1 MNRVL
6 TAARLNLVHP
16 LVTLG
21 MPWLIAGISFA
32 INLAIWHLTPA
43 GAQDGGFTGGV
54 LALYITA
61 MIVYLQAVTQLLPFA
76 MGLSLSR
83 RTFYLGTALLA
94 VVHSVAY
101 GIAIAVLASIEGATN
116 GWGAGM
122 SFWAPGPL
130 DVDSFALQILLSGA
144 PMLAFLAVGIGIGV
158 ISKRWGPSGVWVLSI
173 GSLVVLGGLAVLLG
187 WLGAWPAIGSWLVDQ
202 SVTTLA
208 VGLPALLAVIVAGL
222 AYGGIRRVVP

>member
-21 MPWLIAGISFA
+21 MPWLIVSLSFA

-61 MIVYLQAVTQLLPFA
+61 LIVYVQAVTQLLPFA
-76 MGLSLSR
+76 IGLSLSR

-94 VVHSVAY
+94 VVQAAAY
-101 GIAIAVLASIEGATN
+101 GVAISALTSIEGATN
-116 GWGAGM
+116 GWGADM

-130 DVDSFALQILLSGA
+130 DVDDPALQVLVSGA
-144 PMLAFLAVGIGIGV
+144 PMLALR
-158 ISKRWGPSGVWVLSI
+158 S
-173 GSLVVLGGLAVLLG
+173 
-187 WLGAWPAIGSWLVDQ
+187 
-202 SVTTLA
+202 
-208 VGLPALLAVIVAGL
+208 
-222 AYGGIRRVVP
+222 

>member
-1 MNRVL
+1 MNRML
-6 TAARLNLVHP
+6 TAARLNVVHP
-16 LVTLG
+16 LLTLG
-21 MPWLIAGISFA
+21 MPWLIVSISFA

-83 RTFYLGTALLA
+83 RTFYLGTTLLA

-101 GIAIAVLASIEGATN
+101 GIAISMLASIEGATN

-130 DVDSFALQILLSGA
+130 DVDNFALQVLVSGA
-144 PMLAFLAVGIGIGV
+144 PMLAFLVVGIGIGV

-173 GSLVVLGGLAVLLG
+173 GSMVVLGGLAVLFG
-187 WLGAWPAIGSWLVDQ
+187 WLGAWPAIGRWLADQ
-202 SVTTLA
+202 SVTMLSVA
-208 VGLPALLAVIVAGL
+208 LPALLALIVAGL
-222 AYGGIRRVVP
+222 AYVGIRRVVP

>member
-76 MGLSLSR
+76 MGVSLSR
-83 RTFYLGTALLA
+83 RTFYLGTTLLA
-94 VVHSVAY
+94 VVHSLAY
-101 GIAIAVLASIEGATN
+101 GVAIAVLASIEGATN
-116 GWGAGM
+116 GWGGDM

-130 DVDSFALQILLSGA
+130 VVDNFALQVLVSGA

-173 GSLVVLGGLAVLLG
+173 GSMVGLGGLAVLLG
-187 WLGAWPAIGSWLVDQ
+187 WIGAWPAIGRWLVDQ

-208 VGLPALLAVIVAGL
+208 VGLPALLAVVVAGL

>member
-6 TAARLNLVHP
+6 AAARLNLAHP

-21 MPWLIAGISFA
+21 MPWLIVSLSFA
-32 INLAIWHLTPA
+32 VNVAVWHLTPA
-43 GAQDGGFTGGV
+43 GADDGGFTGGV

-94 VVHSVAY
+94 VVHSLAY
-101 GIAIAVLASIEGATN
+101 GIAIAVLTSIEDATG
-116 GWGAGM
+116 GWGADLA
-122 SFWAPGPL
+122 FWAPGPL
-130 DVDSFALQILLSGA
+130 HVDNIALQVLVSGA
-144 PMLAFLAVGIGIGV
+144 PMLAFLFAGIGIGV
-158 ISKRWGPSGVWVLSI
+158 VSKRWGPSGVWVLSI
-173 GSLVVLGGLAVLLG
+173 GGIVVLGGLVVLFS
-187 WLGAWPAIGSWLVDQ
+187 WLDTWPAIGTWLADQ

-208 VGLPALLAVIVAGL
+208 VGLPVALAVLVAALSYTGL
-222 AYGGIRRVVP
+222 RRVVP

>member
-1 MNRVL
+1 MNRTL

-21 MPWLIAGISFA
+21 MPWLIASISFA

-43 GAQDGGFTGGV
+43 GAEGGGFTGGV
-54 LALYITA
+54 LALYVTA

-83 RTFYLGTALLA
+83 RTFIVGTALAA
-94 VVHSVAY
+94 VVHAVAY
-101 GIAIAVLASIEGATN
+101 GIAISALASIEGASD
-116 GWGAGM
+116 GWGADM

-130 DVDSFALQILLSGA
+130 DVDNFGLQVIVSGA

-173 GSLVVLGGLAVLLG
+173 GSMVALGGLAVLLG
-187 WLGAWPAIGSWLVDQ
+187 WLGAWPAIGRWLVDQ
-202 SVTTLA
+202 SVVSLA
-208 VGLPALLAVIVAGL
+208 AGLPALLSVIVAGL
-222 AYGGIRRVVP
+222 AFVGIRRVVP